1 MSATDYE
8 DLSRHVGHSVE
19 VVTYAEVNV
28 AVECEECNEV
38 LMDYDSEEANMA
50 KATLENLSIL
60 IDEIKKARE
69 RAGEETYDGDY
80 IDGYE
85 DGLSMALSILEGL
98 TE

>member
-1 MSATDYE
+1 
-8 DLSRHVGHSVE
+8 
-19 VVTYAEVNV
+19 
-28 AVECEECNEV
+28 
-38 LMDYDSEEANMA
+38 MA
-50 KATLENLSIL
+50 KATLENLPIL